1 MLKNLMTYED
11 RSGQVRRLHQNGSE
25 SGMCVCGCKHKVV
38 SSDRHF
44 KIVFIV
50 KYECILD
57 RLSGHKQI
65 KAFKE

>member
-1 MLKNLMTYED
+1 MRIGRVRFED
-11 RSGQVRRLHQNGSE
+11 KMKVNRE
-25 SGMCVCGCKHKVV
+25 CVCGCKHKVV